1 MDKKMDKNLS
11 VEIQYVG
18 KKGTV
23 YNVVSFEQFERVYK
37 PKGWVL
43 LNKVAEELKKEKSI
57 VEELETTDETE
68 IKNINTMK
76 KKSTKDNTFND
87 KIIKE

>member
-1 MDKKMDKNLS
+1 MDKNLS

-57 VEELETTDETE
+57 VEELKTTDETE

-76 KKSTKDNTFND
+76 KKSTKVNTFND

>member
-1 MDKKMDKNLS
+1 MDRNRE

-18 KKGTV
+18 KRGTV
-23 YNVVSFEQFERVYK
+23 YNVVSFEQFERIYK

-43 LNKVAEELKKEKSI
+43 LNKVAEELKKEESI
-57 VEELETTDETE
+57 AEELKTTDETE

>member
-1 MDKKMDKNLS
+1 MDKNRE

-18 KKGTV
+18 KRGTV
-23 YNVVSFEQFERVYK
+23 YNVVSFEQFERIYK

-43 LNKVAEELKKEKSI
+43 LNKVAEELK
-57 VEELETTDETE
+57 TTDEIE

>member
-1 MDKKMDKNLS
+1 MDKNRE

-18 KKGTV
+18 KRGTV
-23 YNVVSFEQFERVYK
+23 YNVVSFEQFERIYK

-57 VEELETTDETE
+57 VEELKTTDEIE